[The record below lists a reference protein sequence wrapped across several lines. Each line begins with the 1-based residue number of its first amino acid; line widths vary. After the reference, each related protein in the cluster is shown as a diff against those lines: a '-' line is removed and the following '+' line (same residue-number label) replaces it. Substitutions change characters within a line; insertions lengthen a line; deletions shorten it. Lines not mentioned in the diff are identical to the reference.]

1 MNMFYIRQPMNT
13 GVISNYHYSQNLYQV
28 TNIYMCYIRQQRNT
42 GMISS
47 NQLTQVLHV
56 Q

>member
-28 TNIYMCYIRQQRNT
+28 TNIYT
-42 GMISS
+42 VH
-47 NQLTQVLHV
+47 VLH
-56 Q
+56 QAINEHRNDIK

>member
-1 MNMFYIRQPMNT
+1 MNMSYIRQPVNT